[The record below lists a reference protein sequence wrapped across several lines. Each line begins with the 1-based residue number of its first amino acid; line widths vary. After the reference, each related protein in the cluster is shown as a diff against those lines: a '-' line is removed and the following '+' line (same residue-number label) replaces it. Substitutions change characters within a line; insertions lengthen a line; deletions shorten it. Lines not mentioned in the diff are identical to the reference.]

1 MRAPIRLH
9 RPTITGRVRTDPGL
23 LLLIGLV
30 VALATALTAAVA
42 PLTERT
48 ADRAIA
54 HTVREAGARGAVVAT
69 LPREDEDPRGQSRD
83 PLSVVKLR
91 QDADYVQETMPAG
104 LAAVVSLGVS
114 SVTTPP
120 LHLLDAGPG
129 RYLRLAYLDTPR
141 GAPEVTYSAG
151 GPPQASVGADQSDV
165 SVPADAGP
173 WPVQVA
179 LSEASATALGLA
191 PGDRLPAEDVQHRPV
206 DIQIS
211 GIFTATSPG
220 DDTWQSS
227 PELLHPVQG
236 VTEGVERVS
245 AAALVSP
252 EALPDLRLAVPL
264 DDLTHRVVFHP
275 RPEML
280 RWQSSS
286 ELAQEV
292 VSLKASS
299 SLARGKVSWDSLL
312 DRVIADGRGQVATA
326 RGQAQVLLVGL
337 LASVLLV
344 LALAARLLVRRR
356 AGSVALARERGA
368 SLIDIGAELFVEA
381 LLVAVAGTAAGLL
394 TTWLLVG
401 GVGWRW
407 TLPVVAVA
415 ALAGPV
421 LGVVHAAGS
430 TDVRRTPANRTAR
443 RTTARARR
451 LRRYLLEAV
460 VVAIAALTF
469 TALHQ
474 RGVTGGD
481 DGSGDLTAAGAPVWC
496 AVAGTLVVLRAFP
509 QLARLLLQRAR
520 RSTGV
525 VRFFVAARLAQ
536 GGARLLPLLVVTVTV
551 AQLTLGIAL
560 TATEQRGQVAG
571 ALLAVGGDAR
581 LTIPAGPSVEESARE
596 VAAAPAVKAAVP
608 ARVEDGVRAS
618 ARRSADTVRLVVVDS
633 AAYERLLE
641 ASSLPDAPQLAR
653 LRESRDPGDPV
664 PALLLGGDP
673 GLSVDLTVRWDDV
686 PVPLAVVGVAP
697 RVEAATDPVVVVD
710 ADAFA
715 VSGALADPNTVWAVG
730 SGSAAAIRTAAGSA
744 GEVVLLADVLA
755 DRRDAPLASGL
766 VHLAVAS
773 SVLLLLLALLGVVL
787 AAALGAPARA
797 ESFGR
802 LRSLG
807 LGHAELRRVLAGE
820 LLAPVVVGSVAGL
833 VLGVGCALTMLG
845 PLSLEEVTGQTTA
858 PQLVVPWWT
867 VLTVAALVVAVVVRT
882 QVESSRL
889 RRVAL
894 AQLLRS
900 GDAR

>member
-1 MRAPIRLH
+1 MTAPIRLH
-9 RPTITGRVRTDPGL
+9 RPTIIGRIRTDPGL

-30 VALATALTAAVA
+30 VGLTTALTAAVA

-54 HTVREAGARGAVVAT
+54 HTVREAGTRGAVVAT

-91 QDADYVQETMPAG
+91 QDADYAQYTMPAR
-104 LAAVVSLGVS
+104 LAAVVSPGVAS
-114 SVTTPP
+114 LTTPP

-151 GPPQASVGADQSDV
+151 GPPQASVGADQADI
-165 SVPADAGP
+165 SVPGDAEP

-191 PGDRLPAEDVQHRPV
+191 PGDRLQAEDAQHRQV
-206 DIQIS
+206 DIEIS
-211 GIFTATSPG
+211 GIFSATGPA
-220 DDTWQSS
+220 DDAWQSS

-252 EALPDLRLAVPL
+252 EALPDLRLAVPI

-275 RPEML
+275 RPETL

-286 ELAQEV
+286 ELAQAV

-299 SLARGKVSWDSLL
+299 SLARGKISWDSLL
-312 DRVIADGRGQVATA
+312 DRVLADGRGQVATA
-326 RGQAQVLLVGL
+326 RGQAQVLLLGL
-337 LASVLLV
+337 LACALLV
-344 LALAARLLVRRR
+344 LALAAQLLVRRR

-368 SLIDIGAELFVEA
+368 SLLGIGAELFVEA
-381 LLVAVAGTAAGLL
+381 LFVAVAGAATGLL

-401 GVGWRW
+401 AAGWRW
-407 TLPVVAVA
+407 TVPVVVVA
-415 ALAGPV
+415 SLAGPV

-430 TDVRRTPANRTAR
+430 TDVRRLPANRTAR

-469 TALHQ
+469 AALHQ

-481 DGSGDLTAAGAPVWC
+481 DGSGDLTAAGAPVWW

-509 QLARLLLQRAR
+509 PLARLLLQRAR

-551 AQLTLGIAL
+551 AQLTFGIAL
-560 TATEQRGQVAG
+560 TATEQRGQAAG

-581 LTIPAGPSVEESARE
+581 YTAAAGPTLQETADA
-596 VAAAPAVKAAVP
+596 VAAAPGVKAAVA

-618 ARRSADTVRLVVVDS
+618 ARADAATVRLVVVDS
-633 AAYERLLE
+633 AAYERLLA
-641 ASSLPDAPQLAR
+641 ASPLPDAPQLAR
-653 LRESRDPGDPV
+653 LREGRDSGV

-673 GLSVDLTVRWDDV
+673 GLGVELVVRWDDV

-697 RVEAATDPVVVVD
+697 RVEASTDPVVVVD

-715 VSGALADPNTVWAVG
+715 ESGAVADPDTVWAVG
-730 SGSAAAIRTAAGSA
+730 SGAAAAIRTAAA
-744 GEVVLLADVLA
+744 G
-755 DRRDAPLASGL
+755 RRATWSCSPTSSPLAATHPSRP
-766 VHLAVAS
+766 AWCTWPSRSRPCCSSSRSWAS
-773 SVLLLLLALLGVVL
+773 CSPPPLE
-787 AAALGAPARA
+787 APARA
-797 ESFGR
+797 ES
-802 LRSLG
+802 LRTVALSRPRS
-807 LGHAELRRVLAGE
+807 RRA
-820 LLAPVVVGSVAGL
+820 VAGA
-833 VLGVGCALTMLG
+833 G
-845 PLSLEEVTGQTTA
+845 
-858 PQLVVPWWT
+858 
-867 VLTVAALVVAVVVRT
+867 R
-882 QVESSRL
+882 
-889 RRVAL
+889 
-894 AQLLRS
+894 
-900 GDAR
+900 